1 MDPKNL
7 CTVTEWRIACPAESQ
22 QGQWWMYALG
32 EELSHGDGAATKD
45 GAARTPVCG
54 AIAQPRG
61 EHALGRLG
69 GNRLALD

>member
-1 MDPKNL
+1 MH
-7 CTVTEWRIACPAESQ
+7 
-22 QGQWWMYALG
+22 ALG